1 MSDRTNVLTVAPSDR
16 ESGHEFI
23 DRLGDEEAKR
33 IRRIMAAATGNPLLR
48 SLLLAEYDDE
58 PYTEER
64 RAHVDKA
71 LQGPFLT
78 EEQVRE
84 ELGE

>member
-16 ESGHEFI
+16 ESMHEFI

-48 SLLLAEYDDE
+48 SLLLAEYDDVQAGLGSFRRTRIFDGGSQRPDAE
-58 PYTEER
+58 ETEG
-64 RAHVDKA
+64 
-71 LQGPFLT
+71 L
-78 EEQVRE
+78 
-84 ELGE
+84 